1 MQMVF
6 GLYVNLSAYSYKQ
19 EGRPCSVTY
28 ENLAASFFMYFTYF
42 LLFVKFFYDAY
53 VGKHAKFAA
62 AKLASPVDGKSTTA
76 LIAEPASN
84 GVHANGHANGYEKG
98 AEVRGS
104 RARRIKAD

>member
-1 MQMVF
+1 MVI
-6 GLYVNLSAYSYKQ
+6 GLYVNMSAYTYKQ

-62 AKLASPVDGKSTTA
+62 KLAVQAKTEVEAT
-76 LIAEPASN
+76 SN
-84 GVHANGHANGYEKG
+84 GVHKNGHVNGYAKG
-98 AEVRGS
+98 TEVRDS
-104 RARRIKAD
+104 RARRVKAD